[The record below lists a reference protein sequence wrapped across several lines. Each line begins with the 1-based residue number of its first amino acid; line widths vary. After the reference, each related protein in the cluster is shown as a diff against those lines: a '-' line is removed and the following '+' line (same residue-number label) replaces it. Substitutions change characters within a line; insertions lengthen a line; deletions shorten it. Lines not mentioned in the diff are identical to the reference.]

1 MFADDTAVLLEIKN
15 KANGT
20 KEIQQ
25 LMQKIY
31 KHFTLNKLKMNVE
44 KTSTQGKNITG
55 KINVNNTDIEILSKE
70 TSQSY
75 LGIMVS
81 ANLDWK
87 DQINALR
94 NKIRKGLFALAKL
107 KKTKQQ

>member
-1 MFADDTAVLLEIKN
+1 MLLEIKN

-31 KHFTLNKLKMNVE
+31 KHFTQNKLKMNVE
-44 KTSTQGKNITG
+44 KTSIQGKNTTG
-55 KINVNNTDIEILSKE
+55 KINLNNTDIEILSKE